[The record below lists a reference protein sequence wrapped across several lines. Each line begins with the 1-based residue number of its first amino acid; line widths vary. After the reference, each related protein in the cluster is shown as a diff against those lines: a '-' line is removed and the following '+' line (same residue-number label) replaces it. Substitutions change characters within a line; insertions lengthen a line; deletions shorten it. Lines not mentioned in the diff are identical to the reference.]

1 MDIKLDN
8 ISKKEVE
15 FTVELDKDEFKDYIG
30 KAAEQIGEEMEIEG
44 FRKGKAPQ
52 HVVMEKAGK
61 QTVLNQAA
69 QLAVRETYMAAMN
82 KLEQGEVGEEGK
94 EVQIV
99 SQPDINIAKMAFD
112 NPFIY
117 KVKAA
122 RMPDVDLP
130 DYKDIASGVEKEE
143 VEVTEEEI
151 ENIRQRKQE
160 RADEERKQEI
170 LDKIAEETDVEI
182 PKELLE
188 REERVMFENTKQNI
202 KQNLGI
208 SFEDYLEKI
217 DKTEEEFKKDL
228 RPEAEKRITNFLV
241 LKQIAKDEEVE
252 VTEEEVMEAIKKS
265 QKTGK
270 EGELPEGQALER
282 AKSYHKELVRNQKVF
297 DLLQEQE

>member
-1 MDIKLDN
+1 MDIKLEN
-8 ISKKEVE
+8 VSKKEVE
-15 FTVELDKDEFKDYIG
+15 FKVELDKEAFKEYIG
-30 KAAEQIGEEMEIEG
+30 KAAEQIGENMEIEG

-82 KLEQGEVGEEGK
+82 KLEEQEVEGQDK
-94 EVQIV
+94 EIQIV
-99 SQPDINIAKMAFD
+99 SQPDIDIVKMAFD

-122 RMPDVDLP
+122 RMPEVELP
-130 DYKDIASGVEKEE
+130 DYKKIASGVKKEE

-151 ENIRQRKQE
+151 KNIKQRKQE
-160 RADEERKQEI
+160 KANEERKQEI
-170 LDKIAEETDVEI
+170 LDKVTEKTEVEI
-182 PKELLE
+182 PEELLE
-188 REERVMFENTKQNI
+188 REERVMFENTKRNI

-208 SFEDYLEKI
+208 GFEDYLEKI

-241 LKQIAKDEEVE
+241 LKQIAQDEDIKVSED
-252 VTEEEVMEAIKKS
+252 EVMEAIKKS
-265 QKTGK
+265 QKTGQ
-270 EGELPEGQALER
+270 EGKLPEGQALER

>member
-1 MDIKLDN
+1 MDIKLEN
-8 ISKKEVE
+8 VSKKEVE
-15 FTVELDKDEFKDYIG
+15 FTVELDKKEFKEYIG
-30 KAAEQIGEEMEIEG
+30 KATKQIGDNMEIEG

-52 HVVMEKAGK
+52 HIVMEKAGK

-69 QLAVRETYMAAMN
+69 QLAVRETYMVAMN
-82 KLEQGEVGEEGK
+82 KLEKGEVESQDK
-94 EVQIV
+94 EIQIV

-122 RMPDVDLP
+122 RMPDVKLP
-130 DYKDIASGVEKEE
+130 DYKKIASGVKKEE
-143 VEVTEEEI
+143 VEVTEEEL
-151 ENIRQRKQE
+151 ENIKKRKQE

-170 LDKIAEETDVEI
+170 LDEIVKKTEAEM

-188 REERVMFENTKQNI
+188 REEKVMFENTKRNI

-208 SFEDYLEKI
+208 SFEDYLAKI
-217 DKTEEEFKKDL
+217 DKTEDEFKKDL
-228 RPEAEKRITNFLV
+228 SPEAEKRIKNFLV
-241 LKQIAKDEEVE
+241 LKQIAKDEEIKVNE
-252 VTEEEVMEAIKKS
+252 DEVMEAIKKS
-265 QKTGK
+265 QKTGQ